1 MTESY
6 GAWDPEALKAFSQV
20 ATRLAIRGNIPIYKS
35 KALADLYGRLSHTLI
50 RANARAILTRSY
62 SHLVQQVDE
71 LCVQLFVFC
80 GCVYICVI
88 YKRSNYIF
96 FLHN

>member
-1 MTESY
+1 MRELLCMES
-6 GAWDPEALKAFSQV
+6 
-20 ATRLAIRGNIPIYKS
+20 RGLEVFLTSSHSSRNTYKS

-71 LCVQLFVFC
+71 LCV
-80 GCVYICVI
+80 
-88 YKRSNYIF
+88 
-96 FLHN
+96 